1 MAKPQPSGLTSP
13 PLLPNEI
20 AATSN
25 GRVQVRAESS
35 RIRWNF
41 SDLVTAD
48 GHRLR
53 CSFSC
58 GLKPL
63 ADAAEKKLLGEV
75 FLSRKNSATS
85 EDLIAHF
92 APALQAAAA
101 NMAASKNVAI
111 WLADGTRDAL
121 ADALHQAADKV
132 AFGCGLE
139 VLPPFNVD
147 IESPSF
153 QQQKLEAMERNLAEQ
168 RVAGQVEHFEKAAS
182 LLKQF
187 DTLRQAAPGLT
198 PGAVLQQISPS
209 EQGAMLQTLL
219 LAAGKGSTAR
229 QVWAVAGP
237 YLVKIDPRVSP
248 PKTELITLPA
258 TLGPLRSVQPAEID
272 GQNVLLIGAR
282 SGVMI
287 VHPDRT
293 GEPQL
298 YVDSEVVSQM
308 GFSRAVVWGTS
319 LWACHADAGIVGW
332 DLNSPAHPKS
342 VLRPAHLAPSA
353 PTASASNTSMEMNK
367 PGSPRN
373 LAVLDDTRLIF
384 SIGERLLTLGTEA
397 RLTALPIE
405 SRSEIIAILP
415 DRGSVYVIHEDG
427 SIATRDPA
435 TLAVTGDERRG
446 GKINAATVLPWLGS
460 LRLLLAVEDGPI
472 QCLGTED
479 QLVTQY
485 CSPHRGLKILAAAAD
500 WVVAVSADRQ
510 RLVLWNTWDGR
521 KPAVEVSISS
531 IARHRVADVD
541 FG

>member
-1 MAKPQPSGLTSP
+1 MAKPQTPSRMP
-13 PLLPNEI
+13 PLLPNQI
-20 AATSN
+20 AAAVN
-25 GRVQVRAESS
+25 GRIEVRAEPS
-35 RIRWNF
+35 RVRWNF

-53 CSFSC
+53 CSFACS
-58 GLKPL
+58 LKPL
-63 ADAAEKKLLGEV
+63 NDPAERKLLGEV
-75 FLSRKNSATS
+75 FLARKTSATT

-92 APALQAAAA
+92 SPALQAAGA
-101 NMAASKNVAI
+101 NVAASKLVAQ
-111 WLADGTRDAL
+111 WLADGARDLL
-121 ADALHQAADKV
+121 AEALHQAADKV

-147 IESPSF
+147 LESPSF

-229 QVWAVAGP
+229 QIWAVAGP
-237 YLVKIDPRVSP
+237 YLVKIDPRVST

-258 TLGPLRSVQPAEID
+258 TLGPLRSVQPAQID
-272 GQNVLLIGAR
+272 GQPVLLIGAR
-282 SGVMI
+282 SGVM
-287 VHPDRT
+287 VVPADQT
-293 GEPQL
+293 AEPTL

-308 GFSRAVVWGTS
+308 GFSRAVVWRNG
-319 LWACHADAGIVGW
+319 LWACHGDAGVVGW
-332 DLNSPAHPKS
+332 NLNAPSQPRT

-353 PTASASNTSMEMNK
+353 PMASSSSTSMEMSK

-373 LAVLDDTRLIF
+373 LAVLDDSRLIF
-384 SIGERLLTLGTEA
+384 NIGQRILTLNAEGQM
-397 RLTALPIE
+397 TALPIE
-405 SRSEIIAILP
+405 SANEIVAILP
-415 DRGSVYVIHEDG
+415 DRGNVYIVHEDG
-427 SIATRDPA
+427 SIATRDLA
-435 TLAVTGDERRG
+435 TLTITGDERRG
-446 GKINAATVLPWLGS
+446 GKVNAATVLPWLGS
-460 LRLLLAVEDGPI
+460 VRLLLAMEDGPI

-485 CSPHRGLKILAAAAD
+485 CSVHRGLKILTAAAD

-510 RLVLWNTWDGR
+510 RLILWNTWEGR

-531 IARHRVADVD
+531 LARHRVADVD

>member
-1 MAKPQPSGLTSP
+1 MAKNQSSGPISP

-20 AATSN
+20 ATVWN
-25 GRVQVRAESS
+25 GKVEVRSEPSRV
-35 RIRWNF
+35 RWNL

-53 CSFSC
+53 CSFTCS
-58 GLKPL
+58 LRPL
-63 ADAAEKKLLGEV
+63 RDAAEKKLLAEV
-75 FLSRKNSATS
+75 FLACKTSATS
-85 EDLIAHF
+85 EDLIAYF
-92 APALQAAAA
+92 APALQAAGA
-101 NMAASKNVAI
+101 NVAAGKAVAV
-111 WLADGTRDAL
+111 WVADGSRDAL
-121 ADALHQAADKV
+121 AEALHQAADKV

-139 VLPPFNVD
+139 VLPPYNVD
-147 IESPSF
+147 LESPSF

-168 RVAGQVEHFEKAAS
+168 RVAGQVEHFEKAAA

-187 DTLRQAAPGLT
+187 DTLRQAAPDLT

-219 LAAGKGSTAR
+219 LAAGKGKKTKD
-229 QVWAVAGP
+229 VWAVAGP

-248 PKTELITLPA
+248 PKMDLVTLPA

-272 GQNVLLIGAR
+272 GQTVLLVGAR
-282 SGVMI
+282 AGVMVI
-287 VHPDRT
+287 HPEQS
-293 GEPQL
+293 GEPQV

-308 GFSRAVVWGTS
+308 GFSRALVWRNG
-319 LWACHADAGIVGW
+319 LWACHGDAGIVGW
-332 DLNSPAHPKS
+332 DLGTPAHPKI

-353 PTASASNTSMEMNK
+353 PMSSASNTSMEISK

-373 LAVLDDTRLIF
+373 LSVLDESRLIF
-384 SIGERLLTLGTEA
+384 SIGERLLTLNAEGKV
-397 RLTALPIE
+397 TALPIE
-405 SRSEIIAILP
+405 SKSEVVAILP
-415 DRGSVYVIHEDG
+415 DRGNVYVVHEDG
-427 SIATRDPA
+427 SIATRDLA
-435 TLAVTGDERRG
+435 TLSIIGEERRG
-446 GKINAATVLPWLGS
+446 GRINTATVLPWLGS
-460 LRLLLAVEDGPI
+460 VRLLLVPEDGPI

-485 CSPHRGLKILAAAAD
+485 CSAHRGLRIVTAAAD

-510 RLVLWNTWDGR
+510 RLVMWNTWDGR
-521 KPAVEVSISS
+521 KPAVEVSVSA